1 MIKVSKQK
9 RERSRAECEK
19 KQKRMISNIYALCN
33 INDHVTLGCSINYVN
48 QNIVKSHI
56 KIYY

>member
-19 KQKRMISNIYALCN
+19 KQKQMISNINALCN
-33 INDHVTLGCSINYVN
+33 INDQVTWGE
-48 QNIVKSHI
+48 
-56 KIYY
+56 KIFW